1 MIESEQIDA
10 RTTTLVDQVMG
21 CLAMTVAMSVGQP
34 CA

>member
-1 MIESEQIDA
+1 MIKSEQIDA

-21 CLAMTVAMSVGQP
+21 RFAMTEGQS